1 MPGWLSCP
9 YCGHTEV
16 ILANDQQRLMAEELP
31 LDSAEKI
38 ENFDWGMETK
48 IVLCRACGAESVYDA
63 LELAS
68 VCPFCGSNQVMEASD
83 QNAWHRAAST
93 LFRVWIKKK
102 WFCPNLAKESAK
114 AGAISYCRK

>member
-1 MPGWLSCP
+1 
-9 YCGHTEV
+9 
-16 ILANDQQRLMAEELP
+16 MAEELP

-48 IVLCRACGAESVYDA
+48 IVLCKACGAESVYDA

-83 QNAWHRAAST
+83 QNA
-93 LFRVWIKKK
+93 
-102 WFCPNLAKESAK
+102 
-114 AGAISYCRK
+114 